1 MWGTLHAGG
10 RRRRV
15 AMTSLG
21 LGDVVVRLGVAL
33 ALGVLVG
40 VEREYREPEQ

>member
-1 MWGTLHAGG
+1 
-10 RRRRV
+10 
-15 AMTSLG
+15 MTSLG

-33 ALGVLVG
+33 GVLVG